1 MFSKR
6 VKHYHQWLRSAIP
19 FKAKLD
25 QIPSDSI
32 RVQGPT
38 KRPSL
43 GHLYPVSLVKE
54 RHRKGGKRK
63 ISRVL
68 QSPVPSTQAPP
79 KVEASHRLKQ
89 AQHFSTCRKV
99 QNGNPGV
106 HPDFPGPRGVGI
118 VDRPVG
124 RIPSHPHPSQLKEV
138 PKVLLQGPGVP
149 VHLPTFRT
157 GHSPPGLYDD
167 RKGSET
173 NGPLKRTQNSP
184 IPGRLADQVPVPGG
198 ISKGHTG
205 SSRPNPILGLDN
217 QPGKIR
223 TETYS
228 GVFVRGLRIPPRF
241 SPCKTHSRE
250 MAQTSGFDPMTQ
262 VKTCF
267 DCKMFDVSNWVASL
281 NGENGPGGTPSHEAL
296 SVSSQGA
303 LEISSV
309 AGQPPSLDRSHCSP
323 PRLVAK
329 SLKCDERRRPSSQG
343 PQYPTLY
350 RRLKRRLGRSFRSK
364 FYKRTVVRAGKKATH
379 KCPGIE
385 GGLPGPSRLQGPVSE
400 SNSVSC
406 DGQLNSGSLHQQ
418 ARGNSLSRDVRSP
431 VENHDLVPS
440 LPYNIESQAHS
451 RVSECDGRPPIQVQ
465 PSAVN
470 RMVPAPSG
478 LQANLPKVVHPSCRL
493 IRYSPESQ
501 TPSICVSYPRPK
513 GLEHR
518 CSEHKLDQPH
528 GLRLPSYGSPSQG
541 DPKDQAMPLPDH
553 RDSPRL
559 ARDALVLGPSAALNR
574 DPTTTPSVNDPT
586 QTVPQLCVPQQS
598 TTAEPPRL
606 VCRSGQLQEQGF
618 SVEVAERI
626 AAPQRSSTRT
636 IYRSKWAL
644 FEKWCRENSV
654 DFSTPSVKQISDFF
668 MYLYQDLNRRPST
681 IDAYRT
687 AIVDTLGPTA
697 QHIAHN
703 ADLHRL
709 LSSFHRDRPKSSRNL
724 PKWNLSVVLNELT
737 KAPFEPM
744 KDSDLKHLT
753 LKTAFLLALASG
765 KRRSEIH
772 AWVANKVA
780 NLGQWEKVALFPSS
794 DFIAKNQLAREGS
807 QSVSPVTIPA
817 LTTIVDRQF
826 KEDRTLCPVRA
837 LRFYLDRTKDLRG
850 SRSLLF
856 ISFKKGHTSDIRPAT
871 LSSWLKQTILLCYK
885 QADQQALDLVQVK
898 AHDIRAFAASKAFY
912 GGVSVDQIM
921 QACHWKAHNTFTN
934 FYLKD
939 LTWSDTDNNM
949 YLGPVVAAQ
958 QVLDPSPQTSC
969 PRKEKRGGGGH
980 IRYNQVFRSLSQD
993 LGIPLPSRC
1002 YGKVILFFNYQV
1014 ISIKDLVS
1022 CR

>member
-1 MFSKR
+1 MLNIITNGYVLPFRSKPNLIR
-6 VKHYHQWLRSAIP
+6 FPL
-19 FKAKLD
+19 
-25 QIPSDSI
+25 I

-68 QSPVPSTQAPP
+68 QSPVPSTQASP

-89 AQHFSTCRKV
+89 AQHFSPCRKV

-184 IPGRLADQVPVPGG
+184 ISGRLADQVPVPGG

-250 MAQTSGFDPMTQ
+250 MAQTSGFDPTTQ

-350 RRLKRRLGRSFRSK
+350 RRLKRTLGCSLRSK
-364 FYKRTVVRAGKKATH
+364 FYKRAVVRAGKKATH

-385 GGLPGPSRLQGPVSE
+385 GGLPGPSRLQGPVPE

-440 LPYNIESQAHS
+440 LPYNIESQTHS

-606 VCRSGQLQEQGF
+606 VSRSGQLQEQGF
-618 SVEVAERI
+618 SVEMAERI

-681 IDAYRT
+681 IDGYRT

-753 LKTAFLLALASG
+753 LITAFLLALASG
-765 KRRSEIH
+765 KRHSEIH

-898 AHDIRAFAASKAFY
+898 AHDIQAFAASKAFY

-958 QVLDPSPQTSC
+958 QVLDPSLQTSC
-969 PRKEKRGGGGH
+969 PRKEKRGGGGGGAH
-980 IRYNQVFRSLSQD
+980 PLQPSLQESLPGSRYSFTFKMLRVRSFYFSVIR
-993 LGIPLPSRC
+993 
-1002 YGKVILFFNYQV
+1002 
-1014 ISIKDLVS
+1014 
-1022 CR
+1022 